1 MTRKI
6 QYLLLRE
13 TAKNRLALDIKSRKN
28 LLFYSNFHC
37 SSLARCL
44 ISVAKRHVS
53 FVSGTKQNLSEG
65 TVCLLPNAN
74 IKSLIIKLWKLL
86 RRRPHSSENYSSED
100 NVHY

>member
-28 LLFYSNFHC
+28 LLFYSNFHF
-37 SSLARCL
+37 SSLASCL
-44 ISVAKRHVS
+44 ISIAKGHVS
-53 FVSGTKQNLSEG
+53 FVSGKKQNFSVG

-74 IKSLIIKLWKLL
+74 IKSLIIK
-86 RRRPHSSENYSSED
+86 PMGTFEEEAPF
-100 NVHY
+100 